1 MFTIS
6 ASGSDT
12 GNIGMN
18 GCLQTYHPQ
27 MHRLHYSG
35 QIISND
41 FCYTTASDVPGS
53 PVSTSWF
60 LCFGWL
66 IKTLGNNLIAF
77 YGKGGCK

>member
-1 MFTIS
+1 
-6 ASGSDT
+6 
-12 GNIGMN
+12 
-18 GCLQTYHPQ
+18 